1 MAILKR
7 EEVLD
12 DWGTLI
18 SGANGKAEEVFTATR
33 DLIAETKAPN
43 VAVERREVAPGTI
56 RGLFGTKRE
65 FLVVRE
71 TGSRRLK
78 PFQMYLNAGDYG
90 TNLAVDWYLMY
101 RSGWLIQVL
110 ALLSAIPLIGLLFS
124 LSQQLPPLVREQES
138 EEAVLTL
145 TSLIHKTSGPT

>member
-1 MAILKR
+1 M
-7 EEVLD
+7 
-12 DWGTLI
+12 
-18 SGANGKAEEVFTATR
+18 
-33 DLIAETKAPN
+33 
-43 VAVERREVAPGTI
+43 
-56 RGLFGTKRE
+56 
-65 FLVVRE
+65 VRE

>member
-18 SGANGKAEEVFTATR
+18 SGANGKAEEAFTATR

-43 VAVERREVAPGTI
+43 VAVERREMAPGTI
-56 RGLFGTKRE
+56 RGLFGTKRD

-71 TGSRRLK
+71 TGSRRLR
-78 PFQMYLNAGDYG
+78 PCQIAPLYLPNIR
-90 TNLAVDWYLMY
+90 LF
-101 RSGWLIQVL
+101 R
-110 ALLSAIPLIGLLFS
+110 LLPYAPLCLGASIRNRGGL
-124 LSQQLPPLVREQES
+124 
-138 EEAVLTL
+138 
-145 TSLIHKTSGPT
+145 